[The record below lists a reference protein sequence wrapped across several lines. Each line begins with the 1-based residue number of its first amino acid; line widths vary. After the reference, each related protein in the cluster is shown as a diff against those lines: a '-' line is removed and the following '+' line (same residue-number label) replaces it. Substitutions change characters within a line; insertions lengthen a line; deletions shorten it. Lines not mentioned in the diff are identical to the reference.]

1 MTAPDAACIIRPA
14 TIADAAAIA
23 AIYNEGILARTA
35 TFETD
40 LRDAAERGRWLTERN
55 ARFGVLVAE
64 QAGAVVGWAGL
75 APYSSRPCYHGVA
88 DFSIY
93 VARAARGQGVGR
105 ALLTA
110 LIAAAER
117 EGLWKLTSRLFP
129 FNTASRALHARLG
142 FREVGVN
149 EKHARLDG
157 RWLDTITIERLIPA
171 NIRDDE
177 SATRPRSA
185 AGAAGGTR
193 GRPRP

>member
-1 MTAPDAACIIRPA
+1 MGAPDCDCTIRPA
-14 TIADAAAIA
+14 TVADAPAIA
-23 AIYNEGILARTA
+23 AIYNEGILDRTA
-35 TFETD
+35 TFETE
-40 LRDAAERGRWLTERN
+40 LRDAAERARWLAEREP
-55 ARFGVLVAE
+55 RFVVLVAE
-64 QAGAVVGWAGL
+64 RAGAVVGWAGL
-75 APYSSRPCYHGVA
+75 TPYSSRPCYRGVA

-93 VARAARGQGVGR
+93 VARAVRGQGVGR
-105 ALLTA
+105 ALLSA

-117 EGLWKLTSRLFP
+117 EGFWKLTSRLFP

-171 NIRDDE
+171 NIHEDE
-177 SATRPRSA
+177 SSTHPRAA

-193 GRPRP
+193 GRHRP